1 MDNIKKLYKWWKQE
15 WSYLLGIV
23 LFLFIVA
30 GFVSIMIY
38 IVRSYNEK
46 NAKTITDLLQI
57 IFAWPTLG
65 ILGFFVFIKK
75 FSSSI
80 EIFLGDHKPK
90 VPGTDERQQE
100 QKVENVKIDGENK
113 ELPVDN
119 PKQVEKVEELKVLL
133 DESNKEKAQT
143 AEQLK
148 SQEALLEIYEFNYL
162 ALFFVDTTKRVLKWF
177 FDLKDKSIITY
188 ESYNLA
194 WQSIILDPGQ
204 RATVFNVLQQYGMIS
219 GVTGGAF
226 SITEKGEKLL
236 RFIGFVK

>member
-1 MDNIKKLYKWWKQE
+1 MSKIQKLYTWWKQE
-15 WSYLLGIV
+15 WPYLIGIA

-38 IVRSYNEK
+38 VVGSYNET
-46 NAKTITDLLQI
+46 NAKNITDLLQI

-80 EIFLGDHKPK
+80 ETFLGNHKPK
-90 VPGTDERQQE
+90 FPGTDERQQE

-113 ELPVDN
+113 ELPANN
-119 PKQVEKVEELKVLL
+119 PEQIEKVEELKTLL
-133 DESNKEKAQT
+133 DESNKEKEQKV
-143 AEQLK
+143 EQLK
-148 SQEALLEIYEFNYL
+148 SQQALLEIYEFNYL

-177 FDLKDKSIITY
+177 FDLKDKNIITY

-204 RATVFNVLQQYGMIS
+204 RATIFNVLQQYGVVS
-219 GVTGGAF
+219 GVNGGAF